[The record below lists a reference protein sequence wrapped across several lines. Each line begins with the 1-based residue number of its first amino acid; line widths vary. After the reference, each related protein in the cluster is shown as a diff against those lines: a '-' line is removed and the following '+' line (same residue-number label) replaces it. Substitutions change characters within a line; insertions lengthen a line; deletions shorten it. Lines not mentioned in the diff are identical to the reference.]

1 MEPSIPQLRLRLPR
15 SWPVEEAVEMLLPHH
30 RVGEDEDEEV
40 VKTIPIVLQSEAE
53 EGAGESRTLAT
64 MIIPT
69 VYQSEAGEGEGE
81 VNILKAMTIPT
92 VYLSTSEEED
102 LSEDLEYPTVST

>member
-1 MEPSIPQLRLRLPR
+1 MEWGYR
-15 SWPVEEAVEMLLPHH
+15 
-30 RVGEDEDEEV
+30 
-40 VKTIPIVLQSEAE
+40 AE
-53 EGAGESRTLAT
+53 GD
-64 MIIPT
+64 M
-69 VYQSEAGEGEGE
+69 EGEGE